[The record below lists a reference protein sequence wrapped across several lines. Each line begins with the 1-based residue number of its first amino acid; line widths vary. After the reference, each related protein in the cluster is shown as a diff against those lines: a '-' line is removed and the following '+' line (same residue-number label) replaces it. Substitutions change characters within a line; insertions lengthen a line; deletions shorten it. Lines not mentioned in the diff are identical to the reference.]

1 MCKSA
6 SFWLTKFLFG
16 ILLFLFGKAFME
28 NLIHNHDEYFKLD
41 FLTSELSK
49 DKEFSAVSD
58 IFALLADSTRLKI
71 FWLLCHSKECV
82 QNIASVMKMT
92 MPAVSHHLRLLKD
105 SGLIE
110 CYRDGKEVFYTAV
123 ENERGKILHGIIEKL
138 MVITCPDFKIEHEEI
153 NENSEYLENQ
163 VETIK
168 QVHDFLLRNISRRV
182 TIEDLAR
189 QFAMNTTTLKTVF
202 KDVYGTSI
210 AAHIKMHR
218 MEEAARLLQ
227 SSDLSINEVA
237 LRVGYESQSKFSA
250 VFKEFYDMT
259 PAEYR
264 KQK

>member
-1 MCKSA
+1 
-6 SFWLTKFLFG
+6 
-16 ILLFLFGKAFME
+16 ME
-28 NLIHNHDEYFKLD
+28 HAIHAHNEYFKLD
-41 FLTSELSK
+41 FLQSELAK
-49 DKEFSAVSD
+49 NKEFGDVAA

-82 QNIASVMKMT
+82 QSLAEVMKMT

-105 SGLIE
+105 GSLIE
-110 CYRDGKEVFYTAV
+110 CYRDGKEVFYAAAQTETCKV
-123 ENERGKILHGIIEKL
+123 LHGIIEKL
-138 MVITCPDFKIEHEEI
+138 MEIICPDFKIEHELI

-168 QVHDFLLRNISRRV
+168 NVHDYLIRNISRRI
-182 TIEDLAR
+182 TIEDVAR

-218 MEEAARLLQ
+218 MEEAAKLLEKA
-227 SSDLSINEVA
+227 DLSINEVSQ
-237 LRVGYESQSKFSA
+237 RVGYETQSKFSA
-250 VFKEFYDMT
+250 GFKEHFGMS

-264 KQK
+264 KSEAVNKKQNKKHFIP

>member
-1 MCKSA
+1 
-6 SFWLTKFLFG
+6 
-16 ILLFLFGKAFME
+16 ME
-28 NLIHNHDEYFKLD
+28 NLIHSHDEYFKLD
-41 FLTSELSK
+41 FLCSELSK
-49 DKEFSAVSD
+49 DKEFAVVSD

-82 QNIASVMKMT
+82 LNIARVMKMT

-138 MVITCPDFKIEHEEI
+138 MVMTCPDFKIEHESI
-153 NENSEYLENQ
+153 NEKSEYLENQ

-168 QVHDFLLRNISRRV
+168 GVHDYLLRNISRRI
-182 TIEDLAR
+182 TIEDLAH

-202 KDVYGTSI
+202 KDVYGTSL

-218 MEEAARLLQ
+218 MEEAARLLKETDKNINDIAQ
-227 SSDLSINEVA
+227 S
-237 LRVGYESQSKFSA
+237 VGYESQSKFSA
-250 VFKEFYDMT
+250 VFKEFYKVT
-259 PAEYR
+259 PAEFR
-264 KQK
+264 RSGGIEKNRFSV